1 MAGPSSKTGKAG
13 DQQVTNADKHSQNH
27 GISKSHSP
35 VGRAASKGVHQTSIP
50 AQSQARDAK
59 PAKFSSAPTSQ
70 DHASTSC
77 QDEAKAGST
86 KPSPESVT
94 VEKDQKVAE
103 NSSGSEPK
111 ATGEW
116 GDIYDDISDDDDEA
130 SDDDDE
136 DDGFDDAARPGQTAT
151 QYGWL

>member
-1 MAGPSSKTGKAG
+1 MAF
-13 DQQVTNADKHSQNH
+13 Q
-27 GISKSHSP
+27 SP
-35 VGRAASKGVHQTSIP
+35 TRPWVEL
-50 AQSQARDAK
+50 QAK
-59 PAKFSSAPTSQ
+59 
-70 DHASTSC
+70 ASTKHPFQLNLKLVMQNRRNSRAH
-77 QDEAKAGST
+77 QLLKITHEAKAGST